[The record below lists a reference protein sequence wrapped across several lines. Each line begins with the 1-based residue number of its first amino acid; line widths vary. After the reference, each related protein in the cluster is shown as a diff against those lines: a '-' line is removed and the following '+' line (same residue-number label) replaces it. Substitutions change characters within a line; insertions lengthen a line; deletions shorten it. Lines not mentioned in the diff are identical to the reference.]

1 MLVGTACCRAEVTV
15 FRADP
20 WLYAMYALPM
30 PLEIVWRGETF
41 LTVAVLF
48 GTVEGFEV
56 LILMF
61 PILR

>member
-1 MLVGTACCRAEVTV
+1 
-15 FRADP
+15 
-20 WLYAMYALPM
+20 MYALPM